1 MKWICSNETA
11 REYYQSCRMF
21 KTEAD
26 CKIKQ
31 EAIDIICESCYGCED
46 QPCADGP
53 VIMEG

>member
-46 QPCADGP
+46 QPCADRP